1 MVIAELDQVG
11 GLVGAVFPS
20 EPEPTILDT
29 CAATGDVWGRINVG
43 GAFGHVRIDFSDLS
57 SVEITHCAAS
67 GAVTGWETAVGG
79 LIGRASI
86 DNSLSSYIEVRD
98 SYATGSVIGVG
109 AVGGFLGHSEGESGD
124 RIVIENVYASGTV
137 DGGTG
142 NYIGGLA
149 GLTYYTDFRSSF
161 SSGNVNGH
169 WYVAGLIGDANTD
182 TSITA
187 SYTTSSITAS
197 SGTGIG
203 AFVGWSDGA
212 SYAQNHFEADSSGL
226 PGVGFVNSG
235 SPGSDVMG
243 YTLAELQCPTAAGST
258 TCAAG
263 TLYLDWDSYLNEEG
277 EPAWDFGGTTD
288 LPGLQIDGEVRRNPE
303 TL

>member
-1 MVIAELDQVG
+1 
-11 GLVGAVFPS
+11 
-20 EPEPTILDT
+20 
-29 CAATGDVWGRINVG
+29 
-43 GAFGHVRIDFSDLS
+43 
-57 SVEITHCAAS
+57 
-67 GAVTGWETAVGG
+67 
-79 LIGRASI
+79 
-86 DNSLSSYIEVRD
+86 
-98 SYATGSVIGVG
+98 
-109 AVGGFLGHSEGESGD
+109 
-124 RIVIENVYASGTV
+124 VIENVYASGTV